1 MLNFIKMHMSNANFF
16 YSRYIIII
24 QRTGPKDQVVKE
36 SCSREDPNPV
46 QIIFIGAL
54 AHL

>member
-1 MLNFIKMHMSNANFF
+1 MSKAHFF

-36 SCSREDPNPV
+36 SCSSREDRNQV

-54 AHL
+54 ANL